1 MSSQNKQNLR
11 SIVRG
16 LYDIQKLRIQIG
28 NRIVANFKAK
38 ELGQTAG
45 MSEKELE
52 KEEKD
57 ILKTLRLRYKKI
69 TDGIKSFPSK
79 NRFTPDELISTYAE
93 LCLIRSYLSLETEEK
108 TMGTQLGNALKDFPI
123 YTEFLEDVKGCG
135 PLMSGV
141 IISEIDIYKAKYP
154 SSVHLYSGL
163 DVAPD
168 GRGRSRRK
176 EHLVE
181 TEYVDA
187 EGEIKTK
194 KGITFNPFL
203 KTKLI
208 GVLGSSF
215 LRSKSKYA
223 DIYYN
228 YKHRLENHKD
238 HKEKSKGH
246 IHNMAVRYAV
256 KRFLIDLHM
265 KWRELEGLEVSQPYE
280 VAKLG
285 YNHGSPADTPIPT
298 IKTNE
303 QIESCVN
310 INSI

>member
-1 MSSQNKQNLR
+1 
-11 SIVRG
+11 
-16 LYDIQKLRIQIG
+16 
-28 NRIVANFKAK
+28 
-38 ELGQTAG
+38 
-45 MSEKELE
+45 
-52 KEEKD
+52 
-57 ILKTLRLRYKKI
+57 
-69 TDGIKSFPSK
+69 
-79 NRFTPDELISTYAE
+79 
-93 LCLIRSYLSLETEEK
+93 
-108 TMGTQLGNALKDFPI
+108 
-123 YTEFLEDVKGCG
+123 
-135 PLMSGV
+135 
-141 IISEIDIYKAKYP
+141 
-154 SSVHLYSGL
+154 LYSGL

-181 TEYVDA
+181 TEYVDS

-238 HKEKSKGH
+238 HREKSKGH